1 MEMVEIVST
10 VGFPIA
16 SFLMSAYFIKY
27 TFDKREE
34 KDKDVEEREEKRW
47 SVLSDLTASINNNTA
62 ALRQLVDKIESGER
76 YGSKEKE

>member
-16 SFLMSAYFIKY
+16 SFLMSAFFIKY

-47 SVLSDLTASINNNTA
+47 AILSDLTAAINNNTA
-62 ALRQLVDKIESGER
+62 TLRQLVDRVESGER

>member
-1 MEMVEIVST
+1 MDIVEIVST

-16 SFLMSAYFIKY
+16 SFLMSAFFIKY

-47 SVLSDLTASINNNTA
+47 TILSELTAAINNNTA
-62 ALRQLVDKIESGER
+62 ALRQLVDRVESGER